1 TAGCTFFAP
10 VPTLRLGAL
19 EDMMLYLLPLVAI
32 LQQQPASS
40 SPPAGLTVNVEPAEV
55 AVEVGDTVR
64 LRVTAQDSAGRPVSD
79 LNVRWFQSGG
89 RFEGKVDSTG
99 LVTGGSTGT
108 LTVSALVSP
117 RAGGAP
123 GTGFARVTV
132 LPQPA
137 SSLRLDRDLPKLYA
151 GQSLLASATPYAANN
166 DRRSDQVLWT
176 SDAPPVVT
184 ITPAGRLTAVRP
196 GRARITARA
205 GRVSHSFTVT
215 VAPNPVASLQIE
227 PEASSARSGD
237 VVELA
242 FRART
247 SGGRTVDDIAPAW
260 GLSPGNGQIDPD
272 GRFVADEPGTY
283 RVTASFAGKSAEAT
297 VEVRAR
303 DVRRPATLVGRVP
316 IKFHAAEFWLHPDG
330 RHGYLSTI
338 ADRVYAI
345 DVSNPGTPVITDSV
359 VVDARTINDVMTT
372 EDGKYG
378 VLTREGASTRKNG
391 IVILSFEDPAHPKPI
406 AEFTET
412 VTGGVHSTFIYRGYV
427 YLTDDATGSLRV
439 IDIRDP
445 YKPRQV
451 ARWQT
456 KADEAGNFLHDID
469 VKDGLAY
476 LSYWNEG
483 LVILDVGNGIKR
495 GSPENPQLVS
505 QYKYDLNSLYR
516 EVEAVGGPGFIRGTH
531 TAWRAGKY
539 VFVGDEVFSA
549 TPRSTEGGGVIGLG
563 RAYGRLHVIDVSN
576 ISQPKEV
583 AHYEPQDGGS
593 HNVWVAGDTLYM
605 GDYQGGLRVLDIS
618 GELRGDLLRQGREI
632 AHVVTGDSSGAVPNA
647 ANAWGA
653 IYRNGLIYV
662 PDINSGL
669 WIVKVE
675 PKSELVP

>member
-1 TAGCTFFAP
+1 MLLLLST
-10 VPTLRLGAL
+10 VAL
-19 EDMMLYLLPLVAI
+19 I
-32 LQQQPASS
+32 SLQQQPSGSPAASS
-40 SPPAGLTVNVEPAEV
+40 PIARVTIEPAEV
-55 AVEVGDTVR
+55 AVQVGDTVR
-64 LRVTAQDSAGRPVSD
+64 LKVSAQDSAGRPLRD
-79 LNVRWFQSGG
+79 LRVRWFQSGG

-108 LTVSALVSP
+108 LTVSALVSS
-117 RAGGAP
+117 RAGGSPA
-123 GTGFARVTV
+123 TGFARVTV

-137 SSLRLDRDLPKLYA
+137 ARLSFNREISKLYA
-151 GQSLLASATPYAANN
+151 GQSLTMEAIPYAANN
-166 DRRSDQVLWT
+166 DRRYDQVLWS
-176 SDAPPVVT
+176 SDAPSVVAVDGNGRLV
-184 ITPAGRLTAVRP
+184 AGRT

-205 GRVSHSFTVT
+205 GRATRTFVVT
-215 VAPNPVASLQIE
+215 VVPNPVVSLQIE
-227 PEASSARSGD
+227 PEVSSVRTGD
-237 VVELA
+237 VVQLG
-242 FRART
+242 FRARAK
-247 SGGRTVDDIAPAW
+247 GGSTVADVVPEW
-260 GLSPGNGQIDPD
+260 GLSLGSGLIDQD
-272 GRFVADEPGTY
+272 GRFVAEIPGSY
-283 RVTASFAGKSAEAT
+283 RITASFAGKSAEAT
-297 VEVRAR
+297 VQAGPR
-303 DVRRPATLVGRVP
+303 DARRPTTLVGRVP
-316 IKFHAAEFWLHPDG
+316 LKLQGAEFWLHPNG

-338 ADRVYAI
+338 GDRVYAV
-345 DVSNPGTPVITDSV
+345 DVSNPAAPTITDSV

-378 VLTREGASTRKNG
+378 VITREGASTRKNG

-412 VTGGVHSTFIYRGYV
+412 VTGGVHSTFVYRGHV

-456 KADEAGNFLHDID
+456 RADEAGNFLHDID

-495 GSPENPQLVS
+495 GSPQNPQLVA

-516 EVEAVGGPGFIRGTH
+516 DVEAVGGPGFIRGTH
-531 TAWRAGKY
+531 TAWRAGRY

-549 TPRSTEGGGVIGLG
+549 TPRATEGGGVVGLG
-563 RAYGRLHVIDVSN
+563 RAYGRLHVLDVSDLEH
-576 ISQPKEV
+576 PKEV
-583 AHYEPQDGGS
+583 AYYEPKDGGS
-593 HNVWVAGDTLYM
+593 HNVWVAGDTLYL

-618 GELRGDLLRQGREI
+618 GELRGDLLRQGREM
-632 AHVVTGDSSGAVPNA
+632 AHVVTGDASGVVPNA
-647 ANAWGA
+647 PNAWGA
-653 IYRNGLIYV
+653 IYRDGLIYV

-669 WIVKVE
+669 WIVRVE

>member
-1 TAGCTFFAP
+1 MAH
-10 VPTLRLGAL
+10 LLW
-19 EDMMLYLLPLVAI
+19 MLAA
-32 LQQQPASS
+32 LQQQPSNSAPAPLAIAHASIQ
-40 SPPAGLTVNVEPAEV
+40 PAEV
-55 AVEVGDTVR
+55 AVQVGDTVR
-64 LRVTAQDSAGRPVSD
+64 LAVTAEDSAGHPVRD
-79 LNVRWFQSGG
+79 LTVRWFHSGG
-89 RFEGKVDSTG
+89 HFEGRIDSTG

-108 LTVSALVSP
+108 LTVSAVVS
-117 RAGGAP
+117 RRSGGGPA
-123 GTGFARVTV
+123 TAFARVTV

-137 SSLRLDRDLPKLYA
+137 ARLAFDREVSRLYT
-151 GQSLLASATPYAANN
+151 GQSLLVKAVPYAAND
-166 DRRSDQVLWT
+166 DRRYDEVLWT
-176 SDAPPVVT
+176 SDAPRVLT
-184 ITPAGRLTAVRP
+184 ASREGRLTGVRP
-196 GRARITARA
+196 GRARVTARA
-205 GRVSHSFTVT
+205 GRASRAFTVAVT
-215 VAPNPVASLQIE
+215 ANPVASLGVE
-227 PEASSARSGD
+227 PATASVRTGD
-237 VVELA
+237 VVRFA
-242 FRART
+242 FQART
-247 SGGRTVDDIAPAW
+247 GGGRPVSDVTPEW
-260 GLSPGNGQIDPD
+260 GLGPGNGQIDND
-272 GRFVADEPGTY
+272 GRFVADVPGSY
-283 RVTASFAGKSAEAT
+283 RVTASFAGKTTEAT
-297 VEVRAR
+297 VEVRPR
-303 DVRRPATLVGRVP
+303 DVRRPATLVGRLP
-316 IKFHAAEFWLHPDG
+316 LRLQAAEFWLHPDG

-338 ADRVYAI
+338 GDRLYAI
-345 DVSNPGTPVITDSV
+345 DLSNSEKPAITDSV
-359 VVDARTINDVMTT
+359 VVDARGINDVMTT

-391 IVILSFEDPAHPKPI
+391 IVILSFEDPAHPKPV

-412 VTGGVHSTFIYRGYV
+412 VTGGVHSTFVYRGYV

-456 KADEAGNFLHDID
+456 RADEAGNFLHDVD

-483 LVILDVGNGIKR
+483 LVVLDVGKGIKG

-516 EVEAVGGPGFIRGTH
+516 EVEAVGGAGFIRGTH

-549 TPRSTEGGGVIGLG
+549 RPRRTEGGGVVGLG
-563 RAYGRLHVIDVSN
+563 RAYGRLHVIDVSDLAK
-576 ISQPKEV
+576 PMEV
-583 AHYEPQDGGS
+583 AYYEPKDGGS

-605 GDYQGGLRVLDIS
+605 GDYQGGLRVLDVS

-632 AHVVTGDSSGAVPNA
+632 AHVVTGDADGVVPNA
-647 ANAWGA
+647 PNAWGA

-669 WIVKVE
+669 WIVRVE

>member
-1 TAGCTFFAP
+1 
-10 VPTLRLGAL
+10 
-19 EDMMLYLLPLVAI
+19 
-32 LQQQPASS
+32 
-40 SPPAGLTVNVEPAEV
+40 
-55 AVEVGDTVR
+55 
-64 LRVTAQDSAGRPVSD
+64 
-79 LNVRWFQSGG
+79 
-89 RFEGKVDSTG
+89 
-99 LVTGGSTGT
+99 
-108 LTVSALVSP
+108 
-117 RAGGAP
+117 
-123 GTGFARVTV
+123 VTV

-137 SSLRLDRDLPKLYA
+137 TILRFDRDVTTLYA
-151 GQSLLASATPYAANN
+151 GQSLGVRATPYAANN
-166 DRRSDQVLWT
+166 DRRSDQVVWR
-176 SDAPPVVT
+176 SDAPAVVAVS
-184 ITPAGRLTAVRP
+184 PAGRLTAVRP

-205 GRVSHSFTVT
+205 GRASRSFPVT
-215 VAPNPVASLQIE
+215 VAANPVVSLQIQ
-227 PEASSARSGD
+227 PQASSVRSGD

-247 SGGRTVDDIAPAW
+247 SAGRTVEGIVPEW
-260 GLSPGNGQIDPD
+260 GLSPGNGQADPD

-283 RVTASFAGKSAEAT
+283 RVTASFAGKTTEAT
-297 VEVRAR
+297 VEVRPR

-316 IKFHAAEFWLHPDG
+316 IKLRAAEFWLHPDG

-345 DVSNPGTPVITDSV
+345 DLSHPAAPVITDSV

-378 VLTREGASTRKNG
+378 VLTREGASTRRNG

-412 VTGGVHSTFIYRGYV
+412 VTGGVHSTFVYRGYV

-439 IDIRDP
+439 VDIRDP
-445 YKPRQV
+445 YQPRQV

-549 TPRSTEGGGVIGLG
+549 TPRATEGGGVIGLG
-563 RAYGRLHVIDVSN
+563 RAYGRLHVIDVSD
-576 ISQPKEV
+576 IAQPKEV
-583 AHYEPQDGGS
+583 AYYEPKDGGS
-593 HNVWVAGDTLYM
+593 HNVWVAGDTLYL

-632 AHVVTGDSSGAVPNA
+632 AHVVTGDSSGVVPNA

>member
-1 TAGCTFFAP
+1 MM
-10 VPTLRLGAL
+10 LRL
-19 EDMMLYLLPLVAI
+19 LPMLVA
-32 LQQQPASS
+32 LQQQPSASTV
-40 SPPAGLTVNVEPAEV
+40 PPGQLKVTIDPAEV
-55 AVEVGDTVR
+55 AVQVGDTVR
-64 LRVTAQDSAGRPVSD
+64 LRATAVDSAGRRVRD
-79 LNVRWFQSGG
+79 VTIRWFQSGG

-117 RAGGAP
+117 RRGGAP
-123 GTGFARVTV
+123 ATGFARVTV

-137 SSLRLDRDLPKLYA
+137 ASLTFDREVKQLYA
-151 GQSLLASATPYAANN
+151 GQSLVVGAIPHAANR
-166 DRRSDQVLWT
+166 DRRYDQVLWS
-176 SDAPPVVT
+176 SDAPGVVAVSST
-184 ITPAGRLTAVRP
+184 GRLSAGRP
-196 GRARITARA
+196 GRATITARA
-205 GRVSHSFTVT
+205 GRASRSFTTMV
-215 VAPNPVASLQIE
+215 VPNPVASVQIE
-227 PEASSARSGD
+227 PEGTSARTGD
-237 VVELA
+237 VVRFA
-242 FRART
+242 FRARDR
-247 SGGRTVDDIAPAW
+247 SGRSVGDIVPEW
-260 GLSPGNGQIDPD
+260 SLSPGNGQLDPD
-272 GRFVADEPGTY
+272 GYFVAELPGSY
-283 RVTASFAGKSAEAT
+283 RVTANFAGKTAAASI
-297 VEVRAR
+297 EVRPR
-303 DVRRPATLVGRVP
+303 DVRRPATLVGRLP
-316 IKFHAAEFWLHPDG
+316 LKLQSAEFWLHPNG
-330 RHGYLSTI
+330 RNGYLSTI

-345 DVSNPGTPVITDSV
+345 DVSNPAAPVITDSV

-412 VTGGVHSTFIYRGYV
+412 VTGGVHSTFVYRGHI

-456 KADEAGNFLHDID
+456 REDEAGNFLHDID

-483 LVILDVGNGIKR
+483 LVILDVGNGIKG
-495 GSPENPQLVS
+495 GSPDNPQLVS

-516 EVEAVGGPGFIRGTH
+516 DVEAVGGPGFIRGTH

-539 VFVGDEVFSA
+539 VFTGDEVFSA
-549 TPRSTEGGGVIGLG
+549 SPRPTDGGGVVGLG
-563 RAYGRLHVIDVSN
+563 RAYGRLHVVDVSD
-576 ISQPKEV
+576 IEKPKEV
-583 AHYEPQDGGS
+583 AYYEPREGGS
-593 HNVWVAGDTLYM
+593 HNVWVAGDTLYL
-605 GDYQGGLRVLDIS
+605 GNYQGGLRVLDIS

-632 AHVVTGDSSGAVPNA
+632 AHVVTGDANGVVANA
-647 ANAWGA
+647 PNAWGA

-669 WIVKVE
+669 WIVRVE

>member
-1 TAGCTFFAP
+1 M
-10 VPTLRLGAL
+10 VRLLTILA
-19 EDMMLYLLPLVAI
+19 V
-32 LQQQPASS
+32 LQQQSTPPQKS
-40 SPPAGLTVNVEPAEV
+40 SPALAKVTIEPAEV
-55 AVEVGDTVR
+55 AVQVGDTVR
-64 LRVTAQDSAGRPVSD
+64 LRASATDSSGRAVKD
-79 LNVRWFQSGG
+79 LAVRWFQSGG
-89 RFEGKVDSTG
+89 YFEGRVDSTG

-108 LTVSALVSP
+108 LNISAVVSA
-117 RAGGAP
+117 RAGGPP

-137 SSLRLDRDLPKLYA
+137 SKILFDRVPSRLYA
-151 GQSLLASATPYAANN
+151 GQSYLVAAAPYAANN
-166 DRRSDQVLWT
+166 DRRYDQLLWSSDSPDVLGV
-176 SDAPPVVT
+176 SA
-184 ITPAGRLTAVRP
+184 AGRLNAVKP
-196 GRARITARA
+196 GKARITAKA
-205 GRVSHSFTVT
+205 GRASASFSVSV
-215 VAPNPVASLQIE
+215 VPNPVSSVSIDPAQAAS
-227 PEASSARSGD
+227 RTGD
-237 VVELA
+237 VIRLS
-242 FRART
+242 FQARGKAGEAVPDA
-247 SGGRTVDDIAPAW
+247 SPEWAI
-260 GLSPGNGQIDPD
+260 SPGNGQVDPD
-272 GRFVADEPGTY
+272 GYFVADVPGTY
-283 RVTASFAGKSAEAT
+283 RVSATFAGRSAET
-297 VEVRAR
+297 SIEVRPR
-303 DVRRPATLVGRVP
+303 DVRRPTTLVGRLPLRVQ
-316 IKFHAAEFWLHPDG
+316 AAEFWLHPDG

-345 DVSNPGTPVITDSV
+345 DVSNPAAPVITDSL
-359 VVDARTINDVMTT
+359 VVDARAVNDIMTT

-378 VLTREGASTRKNG
+378 VLTRENASTRKNG
-391 IVILSFEDPAHPKPI
+391 IVILSFEDPAHPKAI
-406 AEFTET
+406 ADFTET
-412 VTGGVHSTFIYRGYV
+412 VTGGVHSTFVYRGHV

-456 KADEAGNFLHDID
+456 RPDEAGNFLHDID
-469 VKDGLAY
+469 IKDGLAY
-476 LSYWNEG
+476 LSYWNQG
-483 LVILDVGNGIKR
+483 LVILDVGKGIKG

-549 TPRSTEGGGVIGLG
+549 HPRRTEGGGVVGLG

-583 AHYEPQDGGS
+583 AYYEPKDGGS

-605 GDYQGGLRVLDIS
+605 GDYQGGLRVLDVS
-618 GELRGDLLRQGREI
+618 GELRGDLQRQGREI
-632 AHVVTGDSSGAVPNA
+632 AHVVTGDADGATPNA
-647 ANAWGA
+647 PNAWGA

-669 WIVKVE
+669 WIVRVE